1 MPVPTST
8 GEHPTIDQV
17 AETPRSTPGRPPRSR
32 RPPGGWVAL
41 AVTLVLAVA
50 LGGGV
55 AWRLTARNTPSPVT
69 AADRSRH
76 TPAATA
82 TGATAVSPAS
92 PALSSAAPATP
103 APATAA
109 PATAAP
115 TPSASG
121 SVTVVIA
128 AAAAQ
133 QANAPQVAA
142 FLAGYFEA
150 INDRDY
156 QAYLAAFDDQARPDF
171 TMQQFL
177 ANYGTTTDSDA
188 TLVDLSPASTDT
200 GSTNTGST
208 NTASTGAWAATVTFV
223 SHQSPALS
231 TTNSSCTDWDLT
243 LLLETSGNS
252 YVIGRAPASYPQTS
266 QAC

>member
-17 AETPRSTPGRPPRSR
+17 AEPPRSTPGRPPRSR

-50 LGGGV
+50 LGGGA

-69 AADRSRH
+69 AADRSRR

-92 PALSSAAPATP
+92 PALSSA

-188 TLVDLSPASTDT
+188 TLVDLSPTSTDTASTD
-200 GSTNTGST
+200 
-208 NTASTGAWAATVTFV
+208 TASTGAWAATVTFV

-243 LLLETSGNS
+243 LLLATSGNS